1 MVAIYV
7 VKLWCIFKMQL
18 CMWCRKKAPGIQE
31 CLVNALK
38 ITCTQFE
45 TPESPGIRI
54 ACILVFFSSI
64 SAGTARNLWGDINS
78 IYVSAGNSQEQEP
91 GCQQE
96 DPPPLVNPPGG
107 VGKQFEKISF
117 EKTNRTKKREKK
129 ISFRPNGPRQITIQA
144 SAIQTDHMTSLN
156 SPYNPIFAPIQELL
170 LVVKIVVIKIVV

>member
-1 MVAIYV
+1 MSNTTHMCLIYNSRV
-7 VKLWCIFKMQL
+7 PEEPLAQNSNMYVCVWKRSQEPGTRNQERKRKRKKKRKEKSTIFKMQL

-96 DPPPLVNPPGG
+96 DPPP
-107 VGKQFEKISF
+107 
-117 EKTNRTKKREKK
+117 
-129 ISFRPNGPRQITIQA
+129 
-144 SAIQTDHMTSLN
+144 
-156 SPYNPIFAPIQELL
+156 PI
-170 LVVKIVVIKIVV
+170 